1 MKKKKQKFN
10 HNEILSLWNVSK
22 QTSKQEYRDF
32 KKTLKGFYLNPEA
45 HKLKA
50 KLLTLEEKAQPLL
63 RLLLEKKATEKEV
76 KTLKVLWA
84 KQGAIESK
92 LERKVK
98 HISSPSFANIASIYR
113 RTETKR
119 TTKKKMKTTEDT
131 KTKQARK
138 CLENGTNYPFD
149 ASDAW
154 WSEAP
159 DDTGFP
165 ALLVND
171 WTRHAARGIADHFSD
186 LSELKN
192 SFRQMFKPEDNCFNE
207 TKRKEIIEILAEIIK
222 QAQERI

>member
-119 TTKKKMKTTEDT
+119 TTKKKNENNRRHENKTST
-131 KTKQARK
+131 QV
-138 CLENGTNYPFD
+138 LG
-149 ASDAW
+149 
-154 WSEAP
+154 
-159 DDTGFP
+159 
-165 ALLVND
+165 
-171 WTRHAARGIADHFSD
+171 
-186 LSELKN
+186 
-192 SFRQMFKPEDNCFNE
+192 
-207 TKRKEIIEILAEIIK
+207 KRN
-222 QAQERI
+222 